1 MGCPLNN
8 SRLTSRGDRKTYRL
22 SLFERWRINVQ
33 VAIEVEN
40 VSHWFGDRVALDRIA
55 LQVKAG
61 EMYGLL
67 GPNGGGKTT
76 LFRMLCTA
84 LRPDQGTIRVLGKN
98 AVAEAHAV
106 RARIG
111 VVFQQPSLDARLTVL
126 ENLRHQGHL
135 YGLKGHLLTQRIAE
149 ALDMMALA
157 DRAADRVEVLSG
169 GLQRR
174 VELCK
179 SLLHRP
185 QVLIFDEPCAGLDP
199 GARRGFW
206 NDLDVL
212 RRAWGTTL
220 LLTTHF
226 MEEAE
231 RCDRIGILDS
241 GRLIAEG
248 TPGALKR
255 EVGREVITLE
265 ARDPEA
271 LRLHLEPVVGRNVQ
285 VIDGQVR
292 IACCEGQRLLA
303 ELYPLLREE
312 VRAMTLSVPTLEDV
326 FVQRTGHGFHKEEA

>member
-1 MGCPLNN
+1 M
-8 SRLTSRGDRKTYRL
+8 
-22 SLFERWRINVQ
+22 Q

-40 VSHWFGDRVALDRIA
+40 VSHWFGDRVALDDVA
-55 LQVKAG
+55 LRVKAG

-76 LFRMLCTA
+76 LFRMLCT
-84 LRPDQGTIRVLGKN
+84 LLTPDRGAIRVLGKN
-98 AVAEAHAV
+98 AVAEAHEV

-135 YGLKGHLLTQRIAE
+135 YGLKGRLLAQRIEE
-149 ALDMMALA
+149 ALDMLALA

-206 NDLDVL
+206 NDLAIL
-212 RRAWGTTL
+212 RRTWGTTL
-220 LLTTHF
+220 ALTTHF

-231 RCDRIGILDS
+231 QCDRIGILDR

-248 TPGALKR
+248 TPEALKR

-271 LRLHLEPVVGRNVQ
+271 LRLQIEAVVGNGVQ
-285 VIDGQVR
+285 VIDGRVR
-292 IACCEGQRLLA
+292 IACGEGQRLLA
-303 ELYPLLREE
+303 ELYPRLRED
-312 VRAMTLSVPTLEDV
+312 VHAMTVSVPTLEDV
-326 FVQRTGHGFHKEEA
+326 FLQRTGHGFHMEEA

>member
-1 MGCPLNN
+1 M
-8 SRLTSRGDRKTYRL
+8 
-22 SLFERWRINVQ
+22 Q

-40 VSHWFGDRVALDRIA
+40 VSHWFGDRVALDAVA

-76 LFRMLCTA
+76 LFRMLCT
-84 LRPDQGTIRVLGKN
+84 LLTPDRGAIRVLGKN
-98 AVAEAHAV
+98 AVAKAHEV

-135 YGLKGHLLTQRIAE
+135 YGLKGRLLAQRIEE
-149 ALDMMALA
+149 ALDMLALA

-206 NDLDVL
+206 NDLAIL
-212 RRAWGTTL
+212 RRTWGTTL
-220 LLTTHF
+220 ALTTHF

-231 RCDRIGILDS
+231 RCDRIGILDR

-248 TPGALKR
+248 TPESLKR

-271 LRLHLEPVVGRNVQ
+271 LRLQIEAVVGNGVQ
-285 VIDGQVR
+285 VIDGRVR
-292 IACCEGQRLLA
+292 IACGEGQRLLA
-303 ELYPLLREE
+303 ELYPRLRED
-312 VRAMTLSVPTLEDV
+312 VHAMTVSVPTLEDV
-326 FVQRTGHGFHKEEA
+326 FLQRTGHGFHMEEA

>member
-1 MGCPLNN
+1 
-8 SRLTSRGDRKTYRL
+8 
-22 SLFERWRINVQ
+22 
-33 VAIEVEN
+33 
-40 VSHWFGDRVALDRIA
+40 
-55 LQVKAG
+55 
-61 EMYGLL
+61 
-67 GPNGGGKTT
+67 
-76 LFRMLCTA
+76 MLCT
-84 LRPDQGTIRVLGKN
+84 LLTPDRGTIRVLGKN
-98 AVAEAHAV
+98 AVAEAREV

-135 YGLKGHLLTQRIAE
+135 YGLKGHALAQRIEE

-157 DRAADRVEVLSG
+157 DRATDRVEVLSG

-185 QVLIFDEPCAGLDP
+185 EVLIFDEPCAGLDP

-206 NDLDVL
+206 NDLDIL

-220 LLTTHF
+220 ALTTHF

-231 RCDRIGILDS
+231 RCDRIGILDR

-248 TPGALKR
+248 TPEALKR

-271 LRLHLEPVVGRNVQ
+271 LRLQIEAAVDRGVQ

-292 IACCEGQRLLA
+292 IACNDGQQLLA
-303 ELYPLLREE
+303 ELYPRLRED
-312 VRAMTLSVPTLEDV
+312 VRAMTVSVPTLEDV
-326 FVQRTGHGFHKEEA
+326 FVQRTGHGFHREEA

>member
-1 MGCPLNN
+1 M
-8 SRLTSRGDRKTYRL
+8 
-22 SLFERWRINVQ
+22 
-33 VAIEVEN
+33 
-40 VSHWFGDRVALDRIA
+40 SHRFGERVALDGIA
-55 LQVKAG
+55 LQVKTG
-61 EMYGLL
+61 DMYGLL

-76 LFRMLCTA
+76 LFRMLCT
-84 LRPDQGTIRVLGKN
+84 LLTPDRGTIRVLGKN
-98 AVAEAHAV
+98 AVAEAREV

-135 YGLKGHLLTQRIAE
+135 YGLKGHALAQRIE
-149 ALDMMALA
+149 ATLDMMALA
-157 DRAADRVEVLSG
+157 DRATDRVEVLSG

-185 QVLIFDEPCAGLDP
+185 EVLIFDEPCAGLDP

-206 NDLDVL
+206 NDLDIL

-220 LLTTHF
+220 ALTTHF

-231 RCDRIGILDS
+231 RCDRIGILDR

-248 TPGALKR
+248 TPEALKR

-271 LRLHLEPVVGRNVQ
+271 LRLQIEAAVDRGVQ

-292 IACCEGQRLLA
+292 IACNDGQQLLA
-303 ELYPLLREE
+303 ELYPRLRED
-312 VRAMTLSVPTLEDV
+312 VRAMTVSVPTLEDV
-326 FVQRTGHGFHKEEA
+326 FVQRTGHGFHREEA